1 MSKRKYGARLT
12 KRNMT
17 QEGENMK
24 KSDTAVL
31 SKKDVMKEAG
41 AMKKDVIVK
50 EDVTMKK
57 DTIMTANRQ
66 NQFGDLGTFVY
77 LNNKQLRIS
86 PEIQR
91 KLNPVRVAEIAAN
104 YLEPVCNPVKVNYRD
119 GGYYIFDGMHTRA
132 ALMVLNGGDDFPV
145 LCRLFTGMTKEQEA
159 ALFTAQFGSSAPV
172 GMIDCLR
179 AMEVAKDPDVLNF
192 LKVTREA
199 GFGITLGS
207 EASPNGSIAA
217 VCSAYKAYGTLGSG
231 EYGRMLTILH
241 RTWAGES
248 WSVNKFMLGGM
259 ARFLKMY
266 EVEDASFVKAFRE
279 VTQEMVTN
287 EVRRFRGMTKD
298 GAYAAALAEIFG
310 RNSKLKEKR
319 R

>member
-1 MSKRKYGARLT
+1 MIQK
-12 KRNMT
+12 
-17 QEGENMK
+17 GENMK
-24 KSDTAVL
+24 KDKTAIV
-31 SKKDVMKEAG
+31 SKK
-41 AMKKDVIVK
+41 
-50 EDVTMKK
+50 EDS
-57 DTIMTANRQ
+57 IMTADHE

-91 KLNPVRVAEIAAN
+91 KLNPIRVAEIAAN
-104 YLEPVCNPVKVNYRD
+104 YTEPVCNPVKVNYRD

-172 GMIDCLR
+172 GMIDRLR

-199 GFGITLGS
+199 GFDITLGS
-207 EASPNGSIAA
+207 EASPNGSIVA
-217 VCSAYKAYGTLGSG
+217 VCTAYKVYGLLGSE
-231 EYGRMLTILH
+231 EYGRMLKILH
-241 RTWAGES
+241 RTWAGEN

-259 ARFLKMY
+259 ARFMRMY
-266 EVEDASFVKAFRE
+266 EIDEASFVRAFRE
-279 VTQEMVTN
+279 VTQEMVTD

-298 GAYAAALAEIFG
+298 GAYASALAEIYERG
-310 RNSKLKEKR
+310 SKVGLKAKKAMVKSLNRSR